1 VVFIAA
7 GEFDANDRRLTAG
20 KRTGFFVYLV
30 DAGTNPK
37 YQVVPFASSLK
48 KLTIYF
54 DSACAF
60 NVQIEARIDGK
71 VIARARG
78 ASEKVKFDISEPIPP
93 NAKVEFESTEIAATA
108 DWHAVVYGEIVC

>member
-1 VVFIAA
+1 VIFITA
-7 GEFDANDRRLTAG
+7 GEFDANDRRMTAG

-30 DAGTNPK
+30 DAGANPK
-37 YQVVPFASSLK
+37 YQVVPFGASLK
-48 KLTIYF
+48 KLTIDF
-54 DSACAF
+54 DSNCAF
-60 NVQIEARIDGK
+60 NVRIEVRIDGK

-78 ASEKVKFDISEPIPP
+78 ANEKVKFDISEPIPP